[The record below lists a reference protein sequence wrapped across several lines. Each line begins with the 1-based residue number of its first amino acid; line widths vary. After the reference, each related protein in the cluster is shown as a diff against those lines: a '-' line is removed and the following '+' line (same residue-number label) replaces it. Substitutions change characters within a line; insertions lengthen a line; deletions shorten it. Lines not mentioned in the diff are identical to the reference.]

1 MEVGDLLYYSF
12 VPCFT
17 LVFTLTA
24 SIHHNPMT
32 SAVRGAVS
40 TVTVTPLSQEMHLSL
55 TLLLQLAKILRR
67 FRFNNQP
74 DALIIQISLCY
85 KTLHVSGIFFAHH
98 QEFSTIHSA
107 LVNFIQVLMTASKQS
122 QDVCLEAVIKNLH
135 ET

>member
-1 MEVGDLLYYSF
+1 
-12 VPCFT
+12 
-17 LVFTLTA
+17 
-24 SIHHNPMT
+24 MT